1 MTATINVTE
10 DSAMTALIALL
21 QALMPAGTTVLSGQQ
36 NFVALPEGQC
46 IICTPIDRIQLD
58 KPYREYDRLNQ
69 AASTLASKEWRVQ
82 LDVYGDNAADNAS
95 MIATAFS
102 SAIATEFFSSA
113 NAPIQALYADTPQ
126 NMQFINESSNYEN
139 RWRVDVH
146 LQINESVTMPQE
158 FAEHLDVGLHEVDT
172 TYPPQ

>member
-1 MTATINVTE
+1 MTATINITE
-10 DSAMTALIALL
+10 YAALSALVSFLK
-21 QALMPAGTTVLSGQQ
+21 ALMQDGSEVLDGQV
-36 NFVALPEGQC
+36 NKVALPKGDF

-58 KPYREYDRLNQ
+58 KPYREYDRPNQ

-82 LDVYGDNAADNAS
+82 LDVYGDSAADNAS
-95 MIATAFS
+95 MIATAFG
-102 SAIATEFFSSA
+102 SAIATEFFSSE

-146 LQINESVTMPQE
+146 LQINESVTMPQA
-158 FAEHLDVGLHEVDT
+158 FAEHLDVGIHEVDT